1 MIRLSQ
7 EALFHNRIDEAE
19 QILAE
24 GIAKPKNTDKDARDL
39 RGAFALMHGRFRV
52 SFGYGSLLYSGFA

>member
-24 GIAKPKNTDKDARDL
+24 GMSKPKNSDKDSRDL
-39 RGAFALMHGRFRV
+39 RGAFALLHGRMLHD
-52 SFGYGSLLYSGFA
+52 SE